1 MGNERASTGI
11 AGFDRL
17 AAGGFSRG
25 TINLVGGPAGSG
37 KSLFALHFA
46 YHGASDVGEPALY
59 LVLEEPRANVERVTD
74 MFGMDLRPL
83 EDRRVFFLIDLGE
96 IRPGGKD
103 RKAVVGFDEL
113 QDFLK
118 TTLPKT
124 GAKRLVV
131 DSLSAVGPY
140 YPTPEDFR
148 ERMFS
153 FSRFLRNAKVTT
165 LLVSEAVEGE
175 GLTRYGV
182 EQFLADSFV
191 YLGLEEIKGELRRTL
206 TIRKMRFT
214 RHDTAKHP
222 FHIGTAGVDVLADEK
237 VI

>member
-1 MGNERASTGI
+1 MGDERAATGI

-46 YHGASDVGEPALY
+46 YHGASDLGEPALY

-74 MFGMDLRPL
+74 MFGMDFRSL
-83 EDRRVFFLIDLGE
+83 EARRVFFLIDLGE

-131 DSLSAVGPY
+131 DSLSAVGLY

-165 LLVSEAVEGE
+165 LLVSEAVGGE

-182 EQFLADSFV
+182 EQFVADSFV
-191 YLGLEEIKGELRRTL
+191 YLGLEEVKGGLRRTL

-214 RHDTAKHP
+214 GHDMAKHP
-222 FHIGTAGVDVLADEK
+222 FHITPTGLEVVDEEK